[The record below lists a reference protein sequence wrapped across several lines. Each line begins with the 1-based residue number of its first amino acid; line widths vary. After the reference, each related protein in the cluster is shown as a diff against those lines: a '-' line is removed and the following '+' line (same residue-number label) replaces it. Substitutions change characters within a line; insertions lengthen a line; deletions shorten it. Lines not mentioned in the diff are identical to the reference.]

1 MRILILHGANLNL
14 LGERQPEIY
23 GTQTLT
29 DINDYIASE
38 ARRLNLEIEFA
49 QYNVEGDI
57 INALHDARTRFDAIV
72 INPGAYSH
80 YSYAIADAIA
90 SLAIPVIEVHLSNTA
105 AREPHRRVS
114 VTGAAARGT
123 IAGFGANSYVL
134 ALHALAQTPE
144 K

>member
-23 GTQTLT
+23 GTQTLA
-29 DINDYIASE
+29 DLNDFISAE
-38 ARRLNLEIEFA
+38 ARRLNVELEFA
-49 QYNVEGDI
+49 QHNAEGALVE
-57 INALHDARTRFDAIV
+57 ALHDARTRFDAVI
-72 INPGAYSH
+72 INPGAYAH

-90 SLAIPVIEVHLSNTA
+90 SIAIPVVEVHLSNTA

-123 IAGFGANSYVL
+123 IAGFGQLSYVL
-134 ALHALAQTPE
+134 ALHALAETPE